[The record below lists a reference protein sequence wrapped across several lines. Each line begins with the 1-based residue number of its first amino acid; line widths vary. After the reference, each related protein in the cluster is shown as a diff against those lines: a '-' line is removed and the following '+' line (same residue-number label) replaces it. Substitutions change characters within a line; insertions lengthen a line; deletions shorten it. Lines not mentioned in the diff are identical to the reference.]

1 MTSTFFGLET
11 AKRGMNT
18 QQNALFVTGQNISNA
33 NTLGY
38 TRQRIN
44 FEATSPY
51 PHGGMSRPQIPGQM
65 GTGVKAGSIQR
76 VRDSFLDQ
84 QYRGENSK
92 LGYWST
98 RSDALSKM
106 EDILNE
112 PSDSGL
118 SAAMNQFWQSL
129 QDLSTGPE
137 NDGARAV
144 VLQRGQAVA
153 ETFNYLSNSIK
164 DNQQYIGNELDVS
177 ITDINSILKQIGEI
191 NQQISKVEPSG
202 YLPNDLYDERDR
214 LVDQL
219 SNYFNVQVEP
229 KSSGGNSS
237 PIAEGVYDIK
247 ITDSNGNDYYLVKG
261 SNYGN
266 MGITGGTG
274 SSGNFPPADGVTS
287 LNITD
292 ADNNSQNVNFFDNG
306 QVNIG
311 QGKLRGLIESYGY
324 KDNSGNSK
332 GIYPEMLDQLD
343 QLAYTFG
350 TVFNQVHQKGYGK
363 NGETGNDFF
372 DLSSLSDYHGAAGA
386 IKINS
391 SLSKDMIAASTALKS
406 PTESET
412 GNGSNA
418 INLGNVLSFDLS
430 KGTITLEGFSTP
442 TTITVSGSGTI
453 TSNYQAIIGK
463 LGVDAQQ
470 ANRLTA
476 NSQSLTQSVD
486 QNRQSVSSVSLDE
499 EMINMIKF
507 QQAYNAS
514 ARNITIV
521 DEMLDKIINGLGT
534 GGR

>member
-177 ITDINSILKQIGEI
+177 ITDINSILKQIGKLT
-191 NQQISKVEPSG
+191 N
-202 YLPNDLYDERDR
+202 
-214 LVDQL
+214 
-219 SNYFNVQVEP
+219 
-229 KSSGGNSS
+229 KS
-237 PIAEGVYDIK
+237 
-247 ITDSNGNDYYLVKG
+247 
-261 SNYGN
+261 
-266 MGITGGTG
+266 
-274 SSGNFPPADGVTS
+274 
-287 LNITD
+287 
-292 ADNNSQNVNFFDNG
+292 
-306 QVNIG
+306 
-311 QGKLRGLIESYGY
+311 
-324 KDNSGNSK
+324 
-332 GIYPEMLDQLD
+332 
-343 QLAYTFG
+343 
-350 TVFNQVHQKGYGK
+350 QK
-363 NGETGNDFF
+363 
-372 DLSSLSDYHGAAGA
+372 
-386 IKINS
+386 
-391 SLSKDMIAASTALKS
+391 
-406 PTESET
+406 
-412 GNGSNA
+412 
-418 INLGNVLSFDLS
+418 
-430 KGTITLEGFSTP
+430 
-442 TTITVSGSGTI
+442 
-453 TSNYQAIIGK
+453 
-463 LGVDAQQ
+463 
-470 ANRLTA
+470 
-476 NSQSLTQSVD
+476 
-486 QNRQSVSSVSLDE
+486 
-499 EMINMIKF
+499 
-507 QQAYNAS
+507 
-514 ARNITIV
+514 
-521 DEMLDKIINGLGT
+521 
-534 GGR
+534 